1 MRSLAE
7 LERLRHH
14 HGEAVIARDLRDET
28 AREQRLGALHVCT
41 AHGTWGV
48 ALGFDVRRSRDR
60 RAVLLG
66 PGIAYDRHGRA
77 IVSSRTLTIP
87 APIVTSIVPMV
98 FDLTI
103 AYDTELTGR
112 QEQPTWRWVRAGG
125 AVGDGPPLSPTV
137 RLGIEVPVARARV
150 DAGGVIALDFSLRR
164 HAHGLVRP
172 HIAGGRVLQASVE
185 VAGSPWCWRVKIDT
199 SRAGFSSA
207 RPFYFASLAAH
218 PLGPGSELIDRLG
231 TDPAPFL
238 RHVRGP
244 FLAVQAPHTRHFRLE
259 VRMGV
264 TSAFLFR
271 LLSGA
276 ADLRQRLRLPVAID
290 WVGLEPAGGCPP

>member
-1 MRSLAE
+1 MRPLAE

-14 HGEAVIARDLRDET
+14 HGEAVTARDLRDEA
-28 AREQRLGALHVCT
+28 ARELRVGALHVCT
-41 AHGTWGV
+41 VHATWGV
-48 ALGFDVRRSRDR
+48 ALGFDMRRSRNGT
-60 RAVLLG
+60 AVLLG

-87 APIVTSIVPMV
+87 APSFTSVVPMAV
-98 FDLTI
+98 DLTI

-112 QEQPTWRWVRAGG
+112 EERPIWRWVEAGG
-125 AVGDGPPLSPTV
+125 AVGDGPPLSPAV
-137 RLGIEVPVARARV
+137 RLGIEVPIARV
-150 DAGGVIALDFSLRR
+150 RIDAGGVSAPDFSLRR

-172 HIAGGRVLQASVE
+172 HVFGGRLLQGSVE
-185 VAGSPWCWRVKIDT
+185 VSGSPWCWRVKIDT
-199 SRAGFSSA
+199 SRAGFSTA

-218 PLGPGSELIDRLG
+218 PLAPGSELVARLG
-231 TDPAPFL
+231 MDPAPFL

-244 FLAVQAPHTRHFRLE
+244 FLAVQAPRTRDFHLE

-271 LLSGA
+271 LLSDA
-276 ADLRQRLRLPVAID
+276 AGLRQPLRLPVAID
-290 WVGLEPAGGCPP
+290 WVGLEPVGGCPP